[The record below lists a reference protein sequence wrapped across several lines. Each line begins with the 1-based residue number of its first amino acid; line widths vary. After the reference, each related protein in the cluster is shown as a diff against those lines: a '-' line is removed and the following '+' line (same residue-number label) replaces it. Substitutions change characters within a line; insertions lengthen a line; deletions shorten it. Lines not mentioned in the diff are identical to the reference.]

1 MLESLLIYL
10 LIGAAAGS
18 TAGLLG
24 FGGGVVIVPALYM
37 VFSMQNM
44 PADMIMHMAVGTSL
58 ATIVFTSLPSI
69 YTHHQKRAVQWSL
82 VVKLLPGLVLGVVA
96 GSLLADQLSS
106 DLLRILFGLF
116 ELLVAAQMMFTLIPE
131 AKKMAL
137 HNGIYSV
144 AGGVTGGVSALMGI
158 GGGSVMV
165 PFLSWCGINMRS
177 AVATSAAC
185 GFPLALF
192 GALSFMV
199 LGQAEKQNIEWSW
212 GYIYLPALLGI
223 LLASIVFA
231 RLGAKLAHRVPMLI
245 LKRVFAVVLL
255 LIAIR
260 MLWG

>member
-1 MLESLLIYL
+1 MLESLFIYL
-10 LIGAAAGS
+10 LIGAAAGT

-24 FGGGVVIVPALYM
+24 LGGGAVIVPALYM
-37 VFSMQNM
+37 VFSAQNM
-44 PADMIMHMAVGTSL
+44 PAEMIMHMAVGTSL
-58 ATIVFTSLPSI
+58 ATIIFTSLSSI
-69 YTHHQKRAVQWSL
+69 YTHHQKGAVQWPL
-82 VVKLLPGLVLGVVA
+82 VAKLLPSLVLGVVA

-131 AKKMAL
+131 AQKTDQR
-137 HNGIYSV
+137 GVVYSV

-165 PFLSWCGINMRS
+165 PFLSWCGINMRG

-192 GALSFMV
+192 GALSFIV
-199 LGQAEKQNIEWSW
+199 LGRGENQNIEWTW

-231 RLGAKLAHRVPMLI
+231 RLGAKLAHRVPLLI
-245 LKRVFAVVLL
+245 LKRAFAGVLL
-255 LIAIR
+255 LIAIK